1 MGKKIKRVLFMCM
14 GNTCRSPAAEYI
26 AKAIKSNELH
36 DKLKEVEFDS
46 AGFFNFYKYAQPETV
61 EFVEG
66 NYDIEMSDFKGKVV
80 DNEML
85 EEQDLILV
93 MQERHM
99 KRLKRKFK
107 EVPNLEEKAAILL
120 EFAGEK
126 NTNIPDPMNLSPQE
140 YEEVMR
146 KVEKGV
152 KKSLEKIKQINEQ
165 N

>member
-1 MGKKIKRVLFMCM
+1 MGKDIKRVLFMCM

-26 AKAIKSNELH
+26 AKALKKNEYH
-36 DKLKEVEFDS
+36 EKLEKVEFDS

-66 NYDIEMSDFKGKVV
+66 NYDIDMSDFEGKVV
-80 DNEML
+80 DKEML
-85 EEQDLILV
+85 ENNDLIIV

-107 EVPNLEEKAAILL
+107 EVSNIEEKAAILL
-120 EFAGEK
+120 DFAGEK
-126 NTNIPDPMNLSPQE
+126 DIDIPDPMNLSPDE
-140 YEEVMR
+140 YQAVMR

-152 KKSLEKIKQINEQ
+152 KKSIQKIITLNEKN
-165 N
+165 